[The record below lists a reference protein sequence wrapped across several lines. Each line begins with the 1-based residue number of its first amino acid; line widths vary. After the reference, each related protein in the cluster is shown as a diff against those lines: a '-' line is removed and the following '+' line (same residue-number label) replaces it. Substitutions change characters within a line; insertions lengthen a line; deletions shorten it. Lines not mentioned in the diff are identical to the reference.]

1 MRTKA
6 QLIAAFLI
14 SLCVGHYAVAQENEA
29 NMAEWQKPTPIFSQ
43 EFDWLRL
50 TSDEWLKGDIIS
62 MYDDELDFDS
72 DEFGEKS
79 FDWEDVSE
87 LRSRF
92 DQQIRMADGRVVEGF
107 LIVKEGKLT
116 LISNGTEQQF
126 PLSELL
132 SITSAA
138 DTRVDLWDA
147 KVTLGIN
154 VSQGNSNQIDYLLTA
169 EAKRRTPVSR
179 LNADFSFNY
188 SESKGE
194 TENEKVVTVNNSRFN
209 AYFDWFYSAKMF
221 FRLIDYENYKDV
233 QQNIKDRNSLGISI
247 GYHIINTKRV
257 EWDLTVGPSYIDT
270 QYNAESGGE
279 SDASAAISMGT
290 LLEYQINSKIDF
302 TFDYQIQFVS
312 EESGT
317 RTSNLKTGFEFEFI
331 DDFEID
337 LLFYL
342 DRTAKPFESST
353 SSTPQ
358 ENDYRLGL
366 SIGYKF

>member
-1 MRTKA
+1 MPFQVKA
-6 QLIAAFLI
+6 IVVFWLVFSSIVNCAHAN
-14 SLCVGHYAVAQENEA
+14 SNED
-29 NMAEWQKPTPIFSQ
+29 NRPQWQNPTPIFSQ
-43 EFDWLRL
+43 KFDWLRL
-50 TSDEWLKGDIIS
+50 TSGEWLKGDIIS

-107 LIVKEGKLT
+107 LIVKEGKLS

-169 EAKRRTPVSR
+169 QAQRRTPTSR
-179 LNADFSFNY
+179 FNADYSYNY
-188 SESKGE
+188 SESNGE
-194 TENEKVVTVNNSRFN
+194 AENVVTVNSSRFN
-209 AYFDWFYSAKMF
+209 AYFDWFYSANMF
-221 FRLIDYENYKDV
+221 FRVIDYENYKDA
-233 QQNIKDRNSLGISI
+233 QQNIKDRNTLGMSI
-247 GYHIINTKRV
+247 GYHIVNTKRI
-257 EWDLTVGPSYIDT
+257 EWDLTVGPSYVDT
-270 QYNAESGGE
+270 QYNAESGGN
-279 SDASAAISMGT
+279 SDASGAVSLGT
-290 LLEYQINSKIDF
+290 LLDYQINSKIDF

-312 EESGT
+312 KESGT
-317 RTSNLKTGFEFEFI
+317 RTSHLKTGFEFEFI

-342 DRTAKPFESST
+342 DRTAKPIESSIN
-353 SSTPQ
+353 STPQ
-358 ENDYRLGL
+358 ENDYRLAL
-366 SIGYKF
+366 SVGYKF